1 MNCNEVR
8 ELLPAY
14 VLGALDGDEVEVVE
28 AHLRAGHEH
37 DDELLRLRT
46 TVFAL
51 DRFADE
57 RSLEAPQAV
66 RQPRLAWPRGLMA
79 RKLNGL
85 NFASPRRMAVAAAVA
100 LAIVGL
106 GWMLAGQTGGSD
118 AWYFSLALQGPRGE
132 MMALTGTTSQASVSV
147 VMAGLE
153 RLPPDRVY
161 QIWAIRDGTWLKVGA
176 CNTNQE
182 GGWKGEFPFKIRSG
196 ERIALTV
203 EPAEGSNF
211 PTSVPVLISSS

>member
-1 MNCNEVR
+1 MNCYEVR

-37 DDELLRLRT
+37 DEELLRLRT

-51 DRFADE
+51 DRLADE

-66 RQPRLAWPRGLMA
+66 KQPRLAWPRGLMA
-79 RKLNGL
+79 RKLSEL
-85 NFASPRRMAVAAAVA
+85 NFASPWRMALAAAVV
-100 LAIVGL
+100 LAIVGF
-106 GWMLAGQTGGSD
+106 GWLLAGQSGGRD
-118 AWYFSLALQGPRGE
+118 TQDVSLVLHGPRGE
-132 MMALTGTTSQASVSV
+132 MMGLTAAASQASVSV

-196 ERIALTV
+196 EQIALTV

-211 PTSVPVLISSS
+211 PTSVPLLISSS